1 MARSRGRQ
9 GEAPRTGSFA
19 GEIAAIV
26 AEKAIEYLEGPVMRV
41 TGFDTPFPY
50 TLENIYLPDTRRVLS
65 GIDKTF
71 SW

>member
-1 MARSRGRQ
+1 MY
-9 GEAPRTGSFA
+9 
-19 GEIAAIV
+19 
-26 AEKAIEYLEGPVMRV
+26 EYLEGPVVRV